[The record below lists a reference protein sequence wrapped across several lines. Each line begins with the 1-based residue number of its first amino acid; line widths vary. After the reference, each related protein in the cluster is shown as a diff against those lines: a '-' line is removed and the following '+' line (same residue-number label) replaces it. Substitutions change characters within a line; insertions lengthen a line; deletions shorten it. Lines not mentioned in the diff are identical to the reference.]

1 MISINRITLFLKGM
15 AMGAADVVPGVSGG
29 TIAFISGIYEELL
42 NSISNINLDAF
53 KKLFSEGIKAFWKH
67 INGAFLLTL
76 VLGIGTSIALFAK
89 LIKYLLEN
97 EAILLWSFFFGLIV
111 ASVWLV
117 GKQVKQW
124 NSKNYIGLAFGTAIA
139 YYITLITPTSGS
151 ENLLYIFI
159 CGIIAITAMILPGIS
174 GSFILLL
181 LGAYTTVLGEVSDIL
196 SAIKDA
202 DLTLFLSSATILFV
216 FALGCITGLISFS
229 KLLSWLFSKAH
240 DLTVAI
246 LTGFLIGSLN
256 KVWPWKQ
263 ATEVYVK
270 HQGEVNEV
278 VVPLV
283 EKNLSPFSYTNVL
296 GEPHQLTFAIILC
309 VVGMLLILVLDKFS
323 PEKK

>member
-1 MISINRITLFLKGM
+1 
-15 AMGAADVVPGVSGG
+15 MGAADVVPGVSGG

-42 NSISNINLDAF
+42 NSISSLNLKAF
-53 KKLFSEGIKAFWKH
+53 QILFSDGIKAFWKH
-67 INGAFLLTL
+67 INGSFLLTL
-76 VLGIGTSIALFAK
+76 LLGIGTSIALFAK

-97 EAILLWSFFFGLIV
+97 EAILVWSFFFGLIV

-124 NSKNYIGLAFGTAIA
+124 NIKNYIGLALGTIIA

-151 ENLLYIFI
+151 DNLLYIFI

-181 LGAYTTVLGEVSDIL
+181 LGAYTTVLGSVSDLL
-196 SAIKDA
+196 SSLKDGNTTLLISS
-202 DLTLFLSSATILFV
+202 LTLLIV
-216 FALGCITGLISFS
+216 FGFGCVTGLLSFS

-240 DLTVAI
+240 DFVVAI

-256 KVWPWKQ
+256 KVWPWKH
-263 ATEVYVK
+263 ATEVFIK
-270 HQGEVNEV
+270 HEGEANEEI
-278 VVPLV
+278 VPLI
-283 EKNLSPFSYTNVL
+283 EKNLSPFNYTEIL

-309 VVGMLLILVLDKFS
+309 IVGMLLIVLMDKFS
-323 PEKK
+323 PEKQ